1 MKARARPI
9 LKLIHAL
16 MFAAAILASL
26 PAAAQA
32 PAPGAELDQKLA
44 KYDPAAVT
52 AAKHYAEVFN
62 MKTVP
67 AQSMPAVRDA
77 IIRIVKQK
85 NPEQDDA
92 TLKEFVEAA
101 LKVMYVDQAGFY
113 EKFTIV
119 TMLDVYTTE
128 EIIVIDQFYSSD
140 VGRSML
146 KKAPQVIAR
155 MPQMFEI
162 MQKQMFPLALEEAR
176 KAMKAKGKDIRI

>member
-1 MKARARPI
+1 MKASARPA
-9 LKLIHAL
+9 LKLIYGLLLAVA
-16 MFAAAILASL
+16 MLASL

-32 PAPGAELDQKLA
+32 PDVELDQRLA
-44 KYDPAAVT
+44 KYDPAAVK

-62 MKTVP
+62 MKAVLS
-67 AQSMPAVRDA
+67 QSMSAVRDA
-77 IIRIVKQK
+77 IIRMVKQK

-92 TLKEFVEAA
+92 TLTEFVEAT
-101 LKVMYVDQAGFY
+101 LKVMYVDQAQFY

-128 EIIVIDQFYSSD
+128 EIIAIDQFYSSD

-146 KKAPQVIAR
+146 KKAPQVLAK

-162 MQKQMFPLALEEAR
+162 MQKQIFPLALEEAR
-176 KAMKAKGKDIRI
+176 KALKAKGKEIRI